1 MHNKI
6 GSYKSA
12 DTIGKSQIDLI
23 LQVYDGAIG
32 SLKSAR
38 EAYEG
43 SRFTDGREQMEKAKR
58 FVTHLYTTL
67 NMEEG
72 GEVAENL
79 GKLYAYIISQSYVV
93 QAIKDL
99 QMIDDMITVLDN
111 LRDGWRG
118 LKDQQTETAAGGAA
132 DTSLEPAA
140 SGTHEFTTTA

>member
-43 SRFTDGREQMEKAKR
+43 DRLTDGREQMEKAKR

-67 NMEEG
+67 NMEKG

-79 GKLYAYIISQSYVV
+79 GKLYAYVISQSYVV
-93 QAIKDL
+93 QATKDL
-99 QMIDDMITVLDN
+99 EMIDDMVTVLDN
-111 LRDGWRG
+111 LRGGWRG
-118 LKDQQTETAAGGAA
+118 LKDQQTETAAGGTPDA
-132 DTSLEPAA
+132 SLEPAA

>member
-1 MHNKI
+1 MNNKI

-38 EAYEG
+38 AAYE
-43 SRFTDGREQMEKAKR
+43 SERLTDGREQMDKAKR

-67 NMEEG
+67 NMEKG

-79 GKLYAYIISQSYVV
+79 GKLYAYVISQSYVV
-93 QAIKDL
+93 QATKDL
-99 QMIDDMITVLDN
+99 EMIDDMVTVLDN
-111 LRDGWRG
+111 LRGGWRG
-118 LKDQQTETAAGGAA
+118 LKDQQTESAAGGTSDA
-132 DTSLEPAA
+132 SLEPAS